1 MPFKQQR
8 YSQRTVNL
16 GLQKTLLDVATSI
29 KKLQKNNDTK
39 VSLQKA
45 LNFLLLNVNKI
56 ILAFFIFVGI
66 KIVILLSR
74 NVFR

>member
-1 MPFKQQR
+1 MPLKQQR
-8 YSQRTVNL
+8 YRQRTVNL
-16 GLQKTLLDVATSI
+16 GLQKTLLDVAASI
-29 KKLQKNNDTK
+29 KKLQLDNDTK